1 MKTANHGP
9 VASVTAAAALSAYLF
24 AGPDG
29 NYCAANKKALGV
41 IVDDTLQGD
50 QAPVQITGIAL
61 VRAGAPITTGGH
73 MTPVVCNAAHKA
85 VAATTFAASIAVDV
99 DADLTAGGTIPSGET
114 PVTSSSASPAVA
126 VTGTIAATATATPTL
141 TGSVLPQAINGYA
154 LDDAAAED
162 DIIRILLVA

>member
-9 VASVTAAAALSAYLF
+9 VASVKATAALSAYLF

-50 QAPVQITGIAL
+50 QAPIQITGIA
-61 VRAGAPITTGGH
+61 VVKAGAPITTGGH

-85 VAATTFAASIAVDV
+85 IAATTFAASVAVDV
-99 DADLTAGGTIPSGET
+99 DATLAGSLPAGET
-114 PVTSSSASPAVA
+114 PVTSSSASPAVS
-126 VTGTIAATATATPTL
+126 VTGTVTATATPSL

-154 LDDAAAED
+154 LDDATAED
-162 DIIRILLVA
+162 DLIRILLVA

>member
-50 QAPVQITGIAL
+50 QAPVQIIGIAL
-61 VRAGAPITTGGH
+61 VKAGAPITTGGH

-85 VAATTFAASIAVDV
+85 VAATTFAVTAAISASGSGAV
-99 DADLTAGGTIPSGET
+99 PSGEVAVLSSGAQPT
-114 PVTSSSASPAVA
+114 IPVTVTATTTPAVA
-126 VTGTIAATATATPTL
+126 
-141 TGSVLPQAINGYA
+141 GSVLPQAISGYA